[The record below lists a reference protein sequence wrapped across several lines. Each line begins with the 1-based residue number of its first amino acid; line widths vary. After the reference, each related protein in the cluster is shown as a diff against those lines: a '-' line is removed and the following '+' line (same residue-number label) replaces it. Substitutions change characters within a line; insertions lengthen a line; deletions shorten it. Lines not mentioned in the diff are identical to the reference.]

1 MSLQVS
7 LDLGIHGVSSL
18 WDLLTALKRCG
29 WSWCNSE
36 GKVEYL
42 PLHDEDRC
50 DWQIR
55 VMDDAAVMDLVV
67 QKEAL
72 HEPVGIHLFT
82 KENIGVSL
90 SAENVH
96 TVVFLLSINRVTLGD
111 SHRIGMTDV
120 NWYMKHLVGKLV
132 EHGVTVESIEFS
144 EF

>member
-82 KENIGVSL
+82 KENRQFYAL
-90 SAENVH
+90 ER
-96 TVVFLLSINRVTLGD
+96 LWGD
-111 SHRIGMTDV
+111 APQLDTQAI
-120 NWYMKHLVGKLV
+120 
-132 EHGVTVESIEFS
+132 IE
-144 EF
+144 E